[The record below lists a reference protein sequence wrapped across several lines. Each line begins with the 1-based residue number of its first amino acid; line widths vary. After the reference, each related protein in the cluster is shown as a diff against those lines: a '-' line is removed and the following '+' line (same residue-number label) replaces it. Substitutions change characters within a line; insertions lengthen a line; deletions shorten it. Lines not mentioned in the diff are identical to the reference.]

1 MALTFADTHNMIA
14 YLTKSDASEGFNQII
29 DFLNA
34 SSIQYALTVNHN
46 IYVSCIKQFW
56 SSVLVKKVNDV
67 IRLQALI
74 DRKKVIKLRIQ
85 FEKLF
90 DWMMKRVLIVYPM
103 RRSLQSWHGWD
114 LNQLCG
120 MKGIKREFSIPR
132 TPQQNGV
139 VERKKRTLIKAARTM
154 LVDLLLPISFWAE
167 VVNTTCYVQN
177 RVLVDPLGKFDRKA
191 DEGFLVGYSSLQAI
205 NLTLEQFDAEK
216 AGEENVQQ
224 YVLFPLWSS
233 GSKDPQYT
241 DDDVT
246 FEVKE
251 SEFEVEK
258 PESKVYVSPSSSA
271 KTKKHDDKTKR
282 EANGKSLA
290 ELLTGY
296 RILSKEFEDYSDNSI
311 NEVNAASTLVFA
323 VGKISTN
330 SINTFSAACRSYTAV
345 SPTHRKSS
353 YVDPSQYPDDSNMSA
368 LEDITYSEDEE
379 DVGVEVDFTNL
390 ETTITVSPIPTTRV
404 HKDHH
409 VYVDDIIFGSTSK
422 DLCKALEKLM
432 KDKFQMSSTGE
443 LTFFLGLQVKQ
454 KQDGIFIIKD
464 KYVAKILR
472 KFGLIDGKSAS
483 TPIDTEKPL
492 LKDPDGKDVDV
503 HTYRSMI
510 GSLMYLTS
518 STQDI
523 MFAICACACF

>member
-1 MALTFADTHNMIA
+1 II
-14 YLTKSDASEGFNQII
+14 SDNGTEFKNQ
-29 DFLNA
+29 
-34 SSIQYALTVNHN
+34 
-46 IYVSCIKQFW
+46 
-56 SSVLVKKVNDV
+56 
-67 IRLQALI
+67 
-74 DRKKVIKLRIQ
+74 
-85 FEKLF
+85 
-90 DWMMKRVLIVYPM
+90 
-103 RRSLQSWHGWD
+103 D

-120 MKGIKREFSIPR
+120 MKGIKREFSVPR

-139 VERKKRTLIKAARTM
+139 VERKNRTLIKAARTM
-154 LVDLLLPISFWAE
+154 LVDLLLPIPFWAE
-167 VVNTTCYVQN
+167 AVNTTCYVQN
-177 RVLVDPLGKFDRKA
+177 RVLVTKPHNKTSYELLLRSKFDRKA

-205 NLTLEQFDAEK
+205 NLTLEQFDLEK

-251 SEFEVEK
+251 PEFEVEK

-390 ETTITVSPIPTTRV
+390 ETTIIVSPIPTTRV

-409 VYVDDIIFGSTSK
+409 VT
-422 DLCKALEKLM
+422 
-432 KDKFQMSSTGE
+432 
-443 LTFFLGLQVKQ
+443 
-454 KQDGIFIIKD
+454 
-464 KYVAKILR
+464 
-472 KFGLIDGKSAS
+472 
-483 TPIDTEKPL
+483 
-492 LKDPDGKDVDV
+492 
-503 HTYRSMI
+503 
-510 GSLMYLTS
+510 
-518 STQDI
+518 
-523 MFAICACACF
+523 